1 MRKPAA
7 ADNRPDSV
15 RDDAEKRTP
24 GWIGVDLDGTLAKSV
39 KSQAGEDIGVP
50 VYRMVKQ
57 VKKWLAQGHD
67 VRIFTARVNPYPRRI
82 EATRARRAIEA

>member
-1 MRKPAA
+1 MQK
-7 ADNRPDSV
+7 
-15 RDDAEKRTP
+15 KRTP

-57 VKKWLAQGHD
+57 VKKMDCAG
-67 VRIFTARVNPYPRRI
+67 T
-82 EATRARRAIEA
+82 